1 MTLNQLLPGVV
12 AGLVVT
18 LAAGTMSTAG
28 AQAAAPVDDGTFVQ
42 QAASGGLAEVEL
54 GKLAEQ
60 KGSSA
65 EVKQFGRRMVTD
77 HTRAN
82 QELAAAAQE
91 AGITPPSAMLPKHR
105 QTVDRLSARSGKAFD
120 KAYMTTMVKDHT
132 EDVALFQQEA
142 QSGKADA
149 LKEMASTTVPTLQQH
164 LILARQVATK
174 VGTDSTGA
182 DQHAEGTSS
191 SR

>member
-1 MTLNQLLPGVV
+1 MRRNTTMTLNQLLPGVV

-105 QTVDRLSARSGKAFD
+105 QTVDRL
-120 KAYMTTMVKDHT
+120 
-132 EDVALFQQEA
+132 
-142 QSGKADA
+142 
-149 LKEMASTTVPTLQQH
+149 
-164 LILARQVATK
+164 
-174 VGTDSTGA
+174 
-182 DQHAEGTSS
+182 
-191 SR
+191 